1 MSAHRR
7 DTDRILIASLA
18 SGKSTQLAAA
28 EAGVS
33 ERTVYRRL
41 EEPEFRR
48 NMIASRGRMV
58 DFLTSRLAEA
68 SNNAF
73 ERLQIL
79 LTADSEFVQLGAARA
94 ILDQM
99 LRLRN
104 MVEFESRLT
113 RVEERCDT
121 PQDS

>member
-1 MSAHRR
+1 MPGHRR

-48 NMIASRGRMV
+48 NMVASRGRMV
-58 DFLTSRLAEA
+58 DYLTNRLAEA

-79 LTADSEFVQLGAARA
+79 LTADSEHVQLGAARA

-104 MVEFESRLT
+104 MVEFETRLT
-113 RVEERCDT
+113 RVEELCDT
-121 PQDS
+121 QQDS

>member
-1 MSAHRR
+1 MSANRR
-7 DTDRILIASLA
+7 DTDRILIACLA
-18 SGKSTQLAAA
+18 SGKSTQVAAA
-28 EAGVS
+28 EAGIS

-41 EEPEFRR
+41 EEPEFRQ
-48 NMIASRGRMV
+48 NMVDLRGRMV
-58 DFLTSRLAEA
+58 DCLTSRLTEA

-79 LTADSEFVQLGAARA
+79 LTADSEYVQLGAARA

-104 MVEFESRLT
+104 MVEFETRLT
-113 RVEERCDT
+113 RVEELCDT
-121 PQDS
+121 PQDF

>member
-18 SGKSTQLAAA
+18 SGKSTQEAAA

-48 NMIASRGRMV
+48 TMV
-58 DFLTSRLAEA
+58 TLRERSVDYLTSRLAEA
-68 SNNAF
+68 SSNAF
-73 ERLQIL
+73 ERLRML
-79 LTADSEFVQLGAARA
+79 LTADSEYVQLGAARTL
-94 ILDQM
+94 LDQM

-104 MVEFESRLT
+104 MVEFEARLT
-113 RVEERCDT
+113 RVEELCDSQ
-121 PQDS
+121 QDS